1 MKSILLHLMMLLPV
15 LGFAQVGIGT
25 TDPTAMLDVNGN
37 FRLRSTT
44 SNTRATAAKDSIL
57 VVDALGNAQRI
68 SSKSVI
74 ESHLKT
80 FIKGGF
86 ATGSPA
92 LINISIL
99 ANAYTTIPFNTIEFD
114 TNSEYN
120 TTTNTFTAK
129 QPGIYSV
136 YAAIKASPGLVA
148 AGDFGLAIF
157 KNGAINVRESYM
169 NVQLLGI
176 NINPP
181 NRSIQ
186 TLMQLNTG
194 DTITF
199 RGYSGG
205 VLTVG
210 ILSGGEESYFTI
222 HQVR

>member
-1 MKSILLHLMMLLPV
+1 MKSLVLSLMILLPI
-15 LGFAQVGIGT
+15 LGFSQIGIGT
-25 TDPTAMLDVNGN
+25 TTPTATLDVNGD
-37 FRLRSTT
+37 FRIRTTT
-44 SNTRATAAKDSIL
+44 SNTRETAAKDSIM
-57 VVDALGNAQRI
+57 VVDALGNVQRI
-68 SSKSVI
+68 SAKKVI

-86 ATGSPA
+86 VSGSPA
-92 LINISIL
+92 TISLSIL
-99 ANAYTTIPFNTIEFD
+99 ANSYTTIPFNTIEFD

-136 YAAIKASPGLVA
+136 YVAIKANPGLVA
-148 AGDFGLAIF
+148 ASDFGVAVF
-157 KNGAINVRESYM
+157 KNGVINAKESYI

-194 DTITF
+194 DTISF
-199 RGYSGG
+199 KGYSGG

-210 ILSGGEESYFTI
+210 ILTSGDESYFTI

>member
-1 MKSILLHLMMLLPV
+1 MKSLVFSLMILFPIF
-15 LGFAQVGIGT
+15 GFSQVGIGT
-25 TDPTAMLDVNGN
+25 TTPTSTLDVNGD
-37 FRLRSTT
+37 FRIRTTT
-44 SNTRATAAKDSIL
+44 SNTRETAAKDSIM
-57 VVDALGNAQRI
+57 VVDALGNVQRI
-68 SSKSVI
+68 SAKKVI

-86 ATGSPA
+86 ASGSPA
-92 LINISIL
+92 AINISIL
-99 ANAYTTIPFNTIEFD
+99 ANSYTTIPFNNIEFD

-136 YAAIKASPGLVA
+136 YVAIKANPGLVA
-148 AGDFGLAIF
+148 ASDFGVAIF
-157 KNGAINVRESYM
+157 KNGVINVKESYI

-194 DTITF
+194 DTISF

-210 ILSGGEESYFTI
+210 VLTNGDESYFTI

>member
-1 MKSILLHLMMLLPV
+1 MKLLVFSLMILFPV
-15 LGFAQVGIGT
+15 FGFSQVGIGT
-25 TDPTAMLDVNGN
+25 TTPTSTLDVNGD
-37 FRLRSTT
+37 FRIRTTT
-44 SNTRATAAKDSIL
+44 SNTRETAAKDSIM
-57 VVDALGNAQRI
+57 VVDALGNVQRI
-68 SSKSVI
+68 SAKKVI

-86 ATGSPA
+86 ASGSPA
-92 LINISIL
+92 TISLSIL
-99 ANAYTTIPFNTIEFD
+99 ANSYTTIPFNNIEFD

-136 YAAIKASPGLVA
+136 YVAIKANPGLVA
-148 AGDFGLAIF
+148 ASDFGVAIF
-157 KNGAINVRESYM
+157 KNGVINVKESYI

-186 TLMQLNTG
+186 TLLQLNTG
-194 DTITF
+194 DTVSF

-210 ILSGGEESYFTI
+210 VLTNGDESYFTI

>member
-1 MKSILLHLMMLLPV
+1 MKTLLISLLLVLPI
-15 LGFAQVGIGT
+15 LGFSQIGIGT

-37 FRLRSTT
+37 MRVRTTT
-44 SNTRATAAKDSIL
+44 SNIREAVAKDSII
-57 VVDALGNAQRI
+57 VVDGLGNAQRTT
-68 SSKSVI
+68 SKKVI
-74 ESHLKT
+74 ESHFKT

-86 ATGSPA
+86 VSGSPA
-92 LINISIL
+92 TISLSIL
-99 ANAYTTIPFNTIEFD
+99 ANSYTLIPFNTIEFD
-114 TNSEYN
+114 TNSEFN
-120 TTTNTFTAK
+120 TTTSTFTAK

-136 YAAIKASPGLVA
+136 YVAIKANPGLVA
-148 AGDFGLAIF
+148 AGDFGVAVF
-157 KNGAINVRESYM
+157 KNGILNSKESYM

-194 DTITF
+194 DTISF
-199 RGYSGG
+199 KGYSGG

-210 ILSGGEESYFTI
+210 ILSNGDESYFTI

>member
-1 MKSILLHLMMLLPV
+1 MKSLVLSLMILFPI
-15 LGFAQVGIGT
+15 LGFSQIGIGT
-25 TDPTAMLDVNGN
+25 TTPTAALDVNGD
-37 FRLRSTT
+37 FRIRTTT
-44 SNTRATAAKDSIL
+44 SNTRETAAKDSIM
-57 VVDALGNAQRI
+57 VVDAMGNVQRI
-68 SSKSVI
+68 SSKKVI

-86 ATGSPA
+86 VSGSPA
-92 LINISIL
+92 TISLSIL
-99 ANAYTTIPFNTIEFD
+99 ANSYTTIPFNTIEFD

-129 QPGIYSV
+129 QPGIYSI
-136 YAAIKASPGLVA
+136 YIAIKANPGLVA
-148 AGDFGLAIF
+148 AGDFGVAVF
-157 KNGAINVRESYM
+157 KNGVINAKESYM

-194 DTITF
+194 DTISF
-199 RGYSGG
+199 KGYSGG
-205 VLTVG
+205 LLTVG
-210 ILSGGEESYFTI
+210 ILTNGDESYFTI